1 MQAVHRV
8 GDGDCGSTLRRG
20 AEAMQAD
27 LMRWLPLNDAAGT
40 LKGLARTL
48 RAMGGTSGVLY
59 VISLTAAAGKPREP
73 DLSQHHAMLMSHLGC
88 CLRAGQG
95 LAIYHSMRLP
105 EVQCQ
110 DLSPSMPIYHPSLPA
125 CRKSA

>member
-27 LMRWLPLNDAAGT
+27 LARCLPLNDAAGT

-48 RAMGGTSGVLY
+48 RVMGGTSGVLY
-59 VISLTAAAGKPREP
+59 VISLTAAAGRPRQP
-73 DLSQHHAMLMSHLGC
+73 DPVPASCNVDVTSGM
-88 CLRAGQG
+88 
-95 LAIYHSMRLP
+95 
-105 EVQCQ
+105 
-110 DLSPSMPIYHPSLPA
+110 LPA
-125 CRKSA
+125 CRAGARPQSFPAPI